1 MDGWPVE
8 PWQLLIYAIVVSL
21 AFRTLT
27 SLMAAH
33 KARLLAE
40 RAARQAALQAE
51 QDADFPIK
59 KKKKSDSAR
68 KRAA

>member
-1 MDGWPVE
+1 MEGWPVE
-8 PWQLLIYAIVVSL
+8 PWQLLMYAVTASL

-40 RAARQAALQAE
+40 RAARLAATQADLE
-51 QDADFPIK
+51 TSLPTKSK
-59 KKKKSDSAR
+59 KTDPSRS
-68 KRAA
+68 RAA